1 MNGVQPGKAWGIDI
15 GSEYIKIVV
24 ISKDNGGT
32 RVLSRRCAEHRN
44 QPLEALS
51 RLLDELEWDAGCPI
65 AVTGRLSRNLNCLRI
80 PTKAA
85 LARGVR
91 FAHPELVPG
100 TIISMG
106 SQGFSVLELRENG
119 KDVLRENSRCSQG
132 TGNFLS
138 QLVGRFG
145 LTVEEAS
152 ELCRDVADAVPLS
165 GRCPV
170 ILKTDMTHLANKGE
184 DRGAIVA
191 GLYDAVCE
199 NVQALVKP
207 GLSPSRVMLAGGVSL
222 APRVGRHFERF
233 LRSRGME
240 LRATPEASA
249 RCLEALG
256 AALIAMERQ
265 SILPVSSLVAQD
277 NHKRTFEKVPSLR
290 EGLPRVHRLP
300 MPETAFPDGAFRILL
315 GFDIG
320 STGSKAMGIDA
331 VSRVPVW
338 EAYLD
343 TQGDPVAAAQRLVE
357 RYLEDTGG
365 KHAVCGIGVTG
376 SGREIVGSLL
386 RTCFGVEPVLVLNEI
401 AAHAEGALYYD
412 PRVDTI
418 FEIGGQDAKYSRLEN
433 GNIIDAAMNE
443 ACSAGTGSF
452 LAEQGRCFEGIK
464 DVVRMND
471 VALQADYGV
480 SLGQHCSVFMA
491 EVIADAVAEKVPQDS
506 IIAGLYDSIAQ
517 NYLNRVKGSR
527 SVGECI
533 FCQGMP
539 FNSDALAAAVARQTG
554 RDVVV
559 PPNPG
564 TMGALGIALIAH
576 RELPDG
582 AVLDIR
588 AFLDARVLAKDTF
601 VCASNK
607 GCGGAGNKCRIERI
621 QTLVGGERKRFM
633 WGGGCSMYSSG
644 GRNGGL
650 PDNAPDPFRE
660 RRELIRQYEDK
671 AVGGAGKSIG
681 LIEEFALKGLLPFFL
696 EFFAGLGLAPKVISS
711 GRSSTLKRGIEGANV
726 PFCAPM
732 TLYMGAVRELLEQE
746 PLDCLFL
753 PRVREL
759 PRQQDE
765 PHSVTCPI
773 MQASPDLVRTALR
786 RDKGPRLLISR
797 IDCGPGNL
805 DSGRFRASVRRL
817 ARQLGAEAKWEAAYE
832 SARRAQREFDAS
844 CLEMGRKALAFAR
857 EKGLPAVVVVG
868 RNYTIHNERLNS
880 NVPSLLREQGV
891 MPVPLDC
898 YPIAE
903 STPCFPEIYWSSS
916 QLILRAAYQIARTEG
931 QYGVYCSNYSCG
943 PDSFSLHFFE
953 YLMEHKPFAIIET
966 DGHTGDAGTKTRL
979 EAFLYCV
986 EGDGRQARSGQ
997 ERHRSIADLRPDQMT
1012 VLEAT
1017 GNNEI
1022 LLVPRM
1028 GPAAEGIAAL
1038 LRAYGVR
1045 AEALP
1050 PSSKESFR
1058 LGQRFT
1064 SGKECAPM
1072 TVTLGSLLNRI
1083 RQSPDPGQRFAYLM
1097 PSANGPCRFGVYNLL
1112 QRMILDGA
1120 GLQSRI
1126 RIVSP
1131 SDENYFEGV
1140 PLDFQLR
1147 TMACFTATDVLLGA
1161 LHDVRP
1167 AETVPG
1173 EAQRIYDKY
1182 YARMLAL
1189 LENTVPATSGRAAW
1203 GMLKDVFGLETLLRA
1218 AAEEFAAVKDG
1229 DADIPTIAVVGEIY
1243 MRLDPYANGHV
1254 IEELESRGLRCQL
1267 APFNEWLTYCTDNEL
1282 QRFAEN
1288 RELPGD
1294 SRSGAR
1300 ISKAIKTYIINRL
1313 YRAAGRELG
1322 WHKPHAVDKVIKASV
1337 PYLDPELIGEA
1348 VLSLGSPAES
1358 FRLGEI
1364 NGVVAVGPHECM
1376 PNKIVESQLLFMQ
1389 EKTGGHT
1396 LTISVSG
1403 EPINPDILDRFAFEV
1418 RNSYEN

>member
-1 MNGVQPGKAWGIDI
+1 
-15 GSEYIKIVV
+15 
-24 ISKDNGGT
+24 
-32 RVLSRRCAEHRN
+32 
-44 QPLEALS
+44 
-51 RLLDELEWDAGCPI
+51 
-65 AVTGRLSRNLNCLRI
+65 
-80 PTKAA
+80 
-85 LARGVR
+85 
-91 FAHPELVPG
+91 
-100 TIISMG
+100 
-106 SQGFSVLELRENG
+106 
-119 KDVLRENSRCSQG
+119 
-132 TGNFLS
+132 
-138 QLVGRFG
+138 
-145 LTVEEAS
+145 
-152 ELCRDVADAVPLS
+152 
-165 GRCPV
+165 
-170 ILKTDMTHLANKGE
+170 
-184 DRGAIVA
+184 
-191 GLYDAVCE
+191 
-199 NVQALVKP
+199 
-207 GLSPSRVMLAGGVSL
+207 
-222 APRVGRHFERF
+222 
-233 LRSRGME
+233 
-240 LRATPEASA
+240 
-249 RCLEALG
+249 
-256 AALIAMERQ
+256 
-265 SILPVSSLVAQD
+265 
-277 NHKRTFEKVPSLR
+277 
-290 EGLPRVHRLP
+290 
-300 MPETAFPDGAFRILL
+300 
-315 GFDIG
+315 
-320 STGSKAMGIDA
+320 
-331 VSRVPVW
+331 
-338 EAYLD
+338 
-343 TQGDPVAAAQRLVE
+343 
-357 RYLEDTGG
+357 
-365 KHAVCGIGVTG
+365 
-376 SGREIVGSLL
+376 
-386 RTCFGVEPVLVLNEI
+386 
-401 AAHAEGALYYD
+401 
-412 PRVDTI
+412 
-418 FEIGGQDAKYSRLEN
+418 
-433 GNIIDAAMNE
+433 
-443 ACSAGTGSF
+443 
-452 LAEQGRCFEGIK
+452 
-464 DVVRMND
+464 
-471 VALQADYGV
+471 
-480 SLGQHCSVFMA
+480 
-491 EVIADAVAEKVPQDS
+491 
-506 IIAGLYDSIAQ
+506 
-517 NYLNRVKGSR
+517 
-527 SVGECI
+527 
-533 FCQGMP
+533 
-539 FNSDALAAAVARQTG
+539 
-554 RDVVV
+554 
-559 PPNPG
+559 
-564 TMGALGIALIAH
+564 
-576 RELPDG
+576 
-582 AVLDIR
+582 
-588 AFLDARVLAKDTF
+588 
-601 VCASNK
+601 
-607 GCGGAGNKCRIERI
+607 
-621 QTLVGGERKRFM
+621 
-633 WGGGCSMYSSG
+633 
-644 GRNGGL
+644 
-650 PDNAPDPFRE
+650 
-660 RRELIRQYEDK
+660 
-671 AVGGAGKSIG
+671 
-681 LIEEFALKGLLPFFL
+681 
-696 EFFAGLGLAPKVISS
+696 
-711 GRSSTLKRGIEGANV
+711 
-726 PFCAPM
+726 M

-986 EGDGRQARSGQ
+986 EGDGRQVRSGQ
-997 ERHRSIADLRPDQMT
+997 KRHRSIADLRPDQMT

-1017 GNNEI
+1017 GDNEI

-1254 IEELESRGLRCQL
+1254 IEELESRGLRCRL

>member
-1 MNGVQPGKAWGIDI
+1 MNNIKPGKAWGIDI
-15 GSEYIKIVV
+15 GSEYIKLVV
-24 ISKDNGGT
+24 ILKDDSGI
-32 RVLSRRCAEHRN
+32 RILSRRCVNHRN
-44 QPLEALS
+44 QPLELLP
-51 RLLDELEWDAGCPI
+51 RLLDELEWSADCPI
-65 AVTGRLSRNLNCLRI
+65 AATGRLSRSLNCLRI

-91 FAHPELVPG
+91 HVHPELMPG
-100 TIISMG
+100 TIVSLG
-106 SQGFSVLELRENG
+106 SQGFSVLELHENG
-119 KDVLRENSRCSQG
+119 KDILRENSRCSQG
-132 TGNFLS
+132 TGSFLS

-152 ELCRDVADAVPLS
+152 ELCREVAVALPLS

-184 DRGAIVA
+184 DREAIVA

-207 GLSPSRVMLAGGVSL
+207 GLSPSRVMLTGGVSL
-222 APRVGRHFERF
+222 APRVHSHFRRF
-233 LRSRGME
+233 LLSRGME
-240 LRATPEASA
+240 LLETPEDSA
-249 RCLEALG
+249 RYLEAMG
-256 AALIAMERQ
+256 AALIAMERG
-265 SILPVSSLVAQD
+265 SLVETPSLVAE
-277 NHKRTFEKVPSLR
+277 NIRKRTFDTTPPLR
-290 EGLPRVHRLP
+290 DGLPLVHRLP
-300 MPETAFPDGAFRILL
+300 LPETAFPDGTFRIVL

-320 STGSKAMGIDA
+320 STGSKAMGIDV

-338 EAYLD
+338 ETYLD
-343 TQGDPVAAAQRLVE
+343 TKGDPVDAAQRLVE
-357 RYLEDTGG
+357 RYLGDTG
-365 KHAVCGIGVTG
+365 KHTVCGIGVTG

-452 LAEQGRCFEGIK
+452 LAEQGRCFEGIA
-464 DVVRMND
+464 DVVQMND
-471 VALQADYGV
+471 VALQAEYGV

-491 EVIADAVAEKVPQDS
+491 EVIADAVAEKVPQQV

-539 FNSDALAAAVARQTG
+539 FNSDALAAAIARQTG

-564 TMGALGIALIAH
+564 TMGALGIALIAQ
-576 RELPDG
+576 RDLPSENN
-582 AVLDIR
+582 LDLR

-601 VCASNK
+601 VCTSNK
-607 GCGGAGNKCRIERI
+607 GCGGAGNKCRIDRI
-621 QTLVGGERKRFM
+621 QTLVGGEKKRFL

-644 GRNGGL
+644 PRSGGL

-660 RRELIRQYEDK
+660 RRELIREYEEK
-671 AVGGAGKSIG
+671 TAAGAGKTIA
-681 LIEEFALKGLLPFFL
+681 LVEEFAIKGQLPFFL
-696 EFFAGLGLAPKVISS
+696 SFFAGLGLNPKVVSS
-711 GRSSTLKRGIEGANV
+711 GRSSTLKRGIEGASV

-732 TLYMGAVRELLEQE
+732 TLYMGVVRELLEE
-746 PLDCLFL
+746 AAPDYLFL

-759 PRQQDE
+759 PRQKDE
-765 PHSVTCPI
+765 LHSVTCPI

-786 RDKGPRLLISR
+786 QSGGPQLLISR
-797 IDCGPGNL
+797 IDFGPDNL
-805 DSGRFRASVRRL
+805 DSGRFRASVRRI
-817 ARQLGAEAKWEAAYE
+817 ARELGMEAKWETAYT
-832 SARRAQREFDAS
+832 AGCRMQREFDDR
-844 CLEMGRKALAFAR
+844 CREMGQRALAFAR
-857 EKGLPAVVVVG
+857 EKDLPAVVVVG
-868 RNYTIHNERLNS
+868 RNYTIHNDRLNS
-880 NVPSLLREQGV
+880 NVPLLLREQGALSI
-891 MPVPLDC
+891 PVDC
-898 YPIAE
+898 YPVSDSI
-903 STPCFPEIYWSSS
+903 PCFPEIYWGSS
-916 QLILRAAYQIARTEG
+916 QLILRAAYQIARTQG
-931 QYGVYCSNYSCG
+931 QYAVYCTNYSCG

-953 YLMEHKPFAIIET
+953 YLMGHKPFAIIET

-986 EGDGRQARSGQ
+986 EGDGRQPKSGKDRQ
-997 ERHRSIADLRPDQMT
+997 RSIADLRPDPMT
-1012 VLEAT
+1012 VLDAT
-1017 GNNEI
+1017 EENEI

-1028 GPAAEGIAAL
+1028 GAAAEGIAAL

-1058 LGQRFT
+1058 LGQQHT

-1072 TVTLGSLLNRI
+1072 TVTLGSVLERI
-1083 RQSPDPGQRFAYLM
+1083 RQSPGQRFAYLM

-1112 QRMILDGA
+1112 QRMILDGS
-1120 GLQSRI
+1120 GLQSRL

-1131 SDENYFEGV
+1131 SDENYFAGV

-1147 TMACFTATDVLLGA
+1147 AMACFTATDVLLRA

-1167 AETVPG
+1167 VETVPG
-1173 EAQRIYDKY
+1173 EAQRIYDQY
-1182 YARMLAL
+1182 YARVLAL
-1189 LENTVPATSGRAAW
+1189 LENTIPATSGKAAW
-1203 GMLKDVFGLETLLRA
+1203 GLFRDVFGLETLLRA
-1218 AAEEFAAVKDG
+1218 AADEFAKIKD
-1229 DADIPTIAVVGEIY
+1229 ANAAIPTVAVVGEIY
-1243 MRLDPYANGHV
+1243 MRLDSYANGHV
-1254 IEELESRGLRCQL
+1254 IEELERRGLRCAL
-1267 APFNEWLTYCTDNEL
+1267 APFNEWLIYCTDNEL

-1294 SRSGAR
+1294 SRSSAR
-1300 ISKAIKTYIINRL
+1300 ISKAIKAYIINRL
-1313 YRAAGRELG
+1313 YRAAGRKLG
-1322 WHKPHAVDKVIKASV
+1322 WHKPHAIDNVIKAAV
-1337 PYLDPELIGEA
+1337 PYLDPELVGEA
-1348 VLSLGSPAES
+1348 VLSLGSPAEG

-1364 NGVVAVGPHECM
+1364 DGVVAVGPHECM

-1396 LTISVSG
+1396 LTVSVSG

-1418 RNSYEN
+1418 RNTYEN

>member
-1 MNGVQPGKAWGIDI
+1 MNGVKPGVAWGIDI
-15 GSEYIKIVV
+15 GSEFIKLVV
-24 ISKDNGGT
+24 ISKESGGI
-32 RVLSRRCAEHRN
+32 RILSRRCIEHRN
-44 QPLEALS
+44 QPLELLS
-51 RLLDELEWDAGCPI
+51 HLLEELEWNGDYPI
-65 AVTGRLSRNLNCLRI
+65 AVTGRLSRSLTCLRI

-91 FAHPELVPG
+91 FFHPDLVPG
-100 TIISMG
+100 TVISMG
-106 SQGFSVLELRENG
+106 SQGFSVLELHENG

-145 LTVEEAS
+145 LTVQEAS
-152 ELCRDVADAVPLS
+152 ELCRDVAEGVPLS

-207 GLSPSRVMLAGGVSL
+207 GLSPSRAMLSGGVSL
-222 APRVGRHFERF
+222 APRVRRHFERF
-233 LRSRGME
+233 LLSRGME
-240 LRATPEASA
+240 LQDTPETSS
-249 RCLEALG
+249 RYLEATG
-256 AALIAMERQ
+256 AALIAMERN
-265 SILPVSSLVAQD
+265 SLPDAPSLVAED
-277 NHKRTFEKVPSLR
+277 LHKRTFEKVPSLR
-290 EGLPRVHRLP
+290 EGLPRVRRLP
-300 MPETAFPDGAFRILL
+300 VPETAFPQGSFQIFL

-320 STGSKAMGIDA
+320 STGSKAVGIDA
-331 VSRVPVW
+331 ASRVPVW

-343 TQGDPVAAAQRLVE
+343 TQGDPVTAAQRLVA
-357 RYLEDTGG
+357 RYFANTEG
-365 KHAVCGIGVTG
+365 KHAVSGIGVTG

-386 RTCFGVEPVLVLNEI
+386 RTCYGVDPVLVLNEI

-412 PRVDTI
+412 ARVDTI

-452 LAEQGRCFEGIK
+452 LAEQGRCFEGIA
-464 DVVRMND
+464 DVVQMNE

-491 EVIADAVAEKVPQDS
+491 EVIADAVAEKVPQQA

-539 FNSDALAAAVARQTG
+539 FNSDALAAAIARQTG

-564 TMGALGIALIAH
+564 TMGALGIALIAQ
-576 RELPDG
+576 RELPG
-582 AVLDIR
+582 AADLDLN

-601 VCASNK
+601 VCVSNK
-607 GCGGAGNKCRIERI
+607 GCGGAGNKCRIDRI
-621 QTLVGGERKRFM
+621 ETLVGDEKKRFM
-633 WGGGCSMYSSG
+633 WGGGCSLYSAG
-644 GRNGGL
+644 GRGGGL

-660 RRELIRQYEDK
+660 RRELIRQYEDR
-671 AVGGAGKSIG
+671 AATGAGKTVG
-681 LIEEFALKGLLPFFL
+681 LVEEFALKGLLPFFL
-696 EFFAGLGLAPKVISS
+696 SFFAGLGLRPKVISS

-746 PLDCLFL
+746 SPDYLFL

-759 PRQQDE
+759 PRQKDE
-765 PHSVTCPI
+765 LHSVTCPI
-773 MQASPDLVRTALR
+773 MQASPDLIRTALHQAE
-786 RDKGPRLLISR
+786 GPQLLVSR
-797 IDCGPGNL
+797 VDFGAENL
-805 DSGRFRASVRRL
+805 DSDRFRASVRRI
-817 ARQLGAEAKWEAAYE
+817 ARELGLEAKWEAAYE
-832 SARRAQREFDAS
+832 RACRTQREFDDR
-844 CLEMGRKALAFAR
+844 CLDMGRRALNFAR
-857 EKGLPAVVVVG
+857 EHGLPAVVVIG
-868 RNYTIHNERLNS
+868 RNYTIHNDRLNS
-880 NVPSLLREQGV
+880 NVPLLLREQGA

-903 STPCFPEIYWSSS
+903 SIPCFPEIYWGSS
-916 QLILRAAYQIARTEG
+916 QLILRAAHQIAQTQG
-931 QYGVYCSNYSCG
+931 QYAVYCSNYSCG

-986 EGDGRQARSGQ
+986 EGDGKRDRSGRQ
-997 ERHRSIADLRPDQMT
+997 PHRSLADLRPDQMT

-1017 GNNEI
+1017 GDNEI

-1028 GPAAEGIAAL
+1028 GPAAEGVAAL
-1038 LRAYGVR
+1038 LRAYGVQ

-1058 LGQRFT
+1058 LGQQFT

-1072 TVTLGSLLNRI
+1072 TVTLGSVLDRI

-1112 QRMILDGA
+1112 QRMILDGS

-1131 SDENYFEGV
+1131 SDENYFAGV

-1147 TMACFTATDVLLGA
+1147 TMACFTATDVLLRA
-1161 LHDVRP
+1161 LHDARP
-1167 AETVPG
+1167 VETVPG
-1173 EAQRIYDKY
+1173 EAQRIYDNY
-1182 YARMLAL
+1182 YARMLTL
-1189 LENTVPATSGRAAW
+1189 LEDTVPATSARAAW
-1203 GMLKDVFGLETLLRA
+1203 GMLRDVFGLETLLCA
-1218 AAEEFAAVKDG
+1218 AAEEFAAIKDAR
-1229 DADIPTIAVVGEIY
+1229 ADIPTVAVVGEIY
-1243 MRLDPYANGHV
+1243 MRLDDYANGHV
-1254 IEELESRGLRCQL
+1254 IEELERRGLRCVL
-1267 APFNEWLTYCTDNEL
+1267 APFNEWLIYCTDNEL

-1294 SRSGAR
+1294 SRSSAR
-1300 ISKAIKTYIINRL
+1300 ISKAIKAYIINRL
-1313 YRAAGRELG
+1313 YRAAGRKLG
-1322 WHKPHAVDKVIKASV
+1322 WHKPHAIDNVIKAAV
-1337 PYLDPELIGEA
+1337 PYLDPELVGEA
-1348 VLSLGSPAES
+1348 VLSLGSPAEG

-1364 NGVVAVGPHECM
+1364 DGVVAVGPHECM

-1396 LTISVSG
+1396 LTVSVSG

-1418 RNSYEN
+1418 RNTYEN